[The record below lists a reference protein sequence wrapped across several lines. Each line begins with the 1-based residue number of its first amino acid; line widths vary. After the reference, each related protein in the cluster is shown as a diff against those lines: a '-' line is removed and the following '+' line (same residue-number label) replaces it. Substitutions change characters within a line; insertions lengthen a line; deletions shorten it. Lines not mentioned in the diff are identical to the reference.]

1 MLTITNRHDTKW
13 RRSFSLFWVLS
24 DRNPSFVW
32 IIYSRSLDVSK
43 ELWIEM
49 HSFPYLP
56 SCSWRDYFQPVKI
69 LSLAIM
75 GRGVDMMIMM
85 MMPLWD
91 DWWDTNTQW
100 KREKGNISVCWN
112 SENVKWKNHNLK
124 YLKTTKY
131 VSVPSQNICILFSAH
146 LRVRG
151 QVVPVLSP
159 HNWQLYRRVH
169 HHHTLHSGQIV
180 NTASGQPWNI

>member
-1 MLTITNRHDTKW
+1 ME
-13 RRSFSLFWVLS
+13 RSFSLFWVLS

-43 ELWIEM
+43 ELCIEM

-69 LSLAIM
+69 LSPAIM

-100 KREKGNISVCWN
+100 SREKGNLSVCWN
-112 SENVKWKNHNLK
+112 SGNVKWKKHSFKIPEDNKIRISSSIEHLSSS
-124 YLKTTKY
+124 LLICESEARLSQSSVLTTGNCTGEY
-131 VSVPSQNICILFSAH
+131 AA
-146 LRVRG
+146 
-151 QVVPVLSP
+151 
-159 HNWQLYRRVH
+159 
-169 HHHTLHSGQIV
+169 HTLHLGLTV
-180 NTASGQPWNI
+180 NTASGHSWKI

>member
-124 YLKTTKY
+124 YVVKHK
-131 VSVPSQNICILFSAH
+131 VCEAIRDVCCWK
-146 LRVRG
+146 VRG
-151 QVVPVLSP
+151 SSQYLVIK
-159 HNWQLYRRVH
+159 Y
-169 HHHTLHSGQIV
+169 
-180 NTASGQPWNI
+180 